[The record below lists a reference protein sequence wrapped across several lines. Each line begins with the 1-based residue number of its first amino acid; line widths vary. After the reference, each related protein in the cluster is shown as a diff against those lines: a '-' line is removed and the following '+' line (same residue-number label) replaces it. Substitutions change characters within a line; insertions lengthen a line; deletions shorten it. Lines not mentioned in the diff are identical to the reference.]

1 MPRRNRNARYRFEP
15 DELVIAC
22 TDEISEY
29 YTLLGLPD
37 ITLADGKYP
46 CQGCG
51 RRGFWHGDYC
61 LPCKGRITLDARAR
75 LIRGR

>member
-1 MPRRNRNARYRFEP
+1 MPRRNRNARYRFNP

-22 TDEISEY
+22 TDEIY
-29 YTLLGLPD
+29 DYAFPGLPD
-37 ITLADGKYP
+37 VSLADAKYP

-51 RRGFWHGDYC
+51 KRGFWHGDYC
-61 LPCKGRITLDARAR
+61 LPCRGRIILDARAR